1 MKNKEKYWFLICA
14 HHLHMGIEHESTC
27 FATAFPVAFTHHMKF
42 TARYIFMMAV
52 RVSNV
57 RASVCLMRTFLGNL
71 FLRLHISA
79 TDTAA
84 QLTARLLCLQNTRN
98 IIFREPTT
106 FQAPFVCRSVLYIH
120 CGKIHT
126 LFSSFRLLI
135 FVWLSQFFFLLFL
148 FSLFIYLFFFLRRL
162 FIGTFVRSQ
171 INTHIDRH
179 LRVTNTQ
186 RSAPIYVSSTWRY
199 L

>member
-84 QLTARLLCLQNTRN
+84 QPTACLPAATKHEKHNISRADDFPSSICLPICSIYSLRKNT
-98 IIFREPTT
+98 
-106 FQAPFVCRSVLYIH
+106 
-120 CGKIHT
+120 HT
-126 LFSSFRLLI
+126 LLVISVINFRVTFPI
-135 FVWLSQFFFLLFL
+135 FFFC
-148 FSLFIYLFFFLRRL
+148 SSSSPYLFIYFSFFDACLLAHSYARK
-162 FIGTFVRSQ
+162 
-171 INTHIDRH
+171 
-179 LRVTNTQ
+179 
-186 RSAPIYVSSTWRY
+186 
-199 L
+199 